1 MSERLDEYLWLAV
14 CGCLCGFIYA
24 FGIGANDVA
33 NAFASSVSS
42 KSLTLK
48 QAVIAAGIFEFLG
61 ALFLGASVTSTIKDD
76 LVHLDL
82 YEPNPPVLMYGM
94 FTSLFTAMFML
105 LIATHF
111 GLPVSTTHTIVG
123 TIIGFSIA
131 AEGFDSVDWKGISK
145 IFISWL
151 ASPLISGFFGFILFG
166 ALRIFVLHRED
177 AYQRAYYTFPVVL
190 FVGFSINVF
199 YILYKGAKNLGSD
212 ELGLQV
218 ILPSAFGIA
227 IFFSLIWL
235 WPLGPMAKKRV
246 EAGHVVLAHGAG
258 KKMNEADTATD
269 VASGHPHNEEL
280 GLEDASGDVDN
291 KVQAA
296 ESEDEETEKKNTVV
310 EEKKENEEKA
320 ERKSFSSSLRKMSQ
334 SFADSTYNQD
344 LHEQSMNENAKAK
357 EIWDNAELYDENAEM
372 MFTYVQ
378 VFTACLNSFAHGAND
393 VANAIGPISAILN
406 IYKSGEVSDE
416 TGVQKWILAYGGVG
430 IVAGLLLYG
439 YKVMKSV
446 GFKLTMMSP
455 SRGATAELAA
465 SLTVVTASFM
475 GIPVSSTQCIVGAVS
490 GVGLTQG
497 VKNVQWLFL
506 GRVCVGW
513 VIIFFTSA
521 VLSAGVFSFGAY
533 APSLVN

>member
-1 MSERLDEYLWLAV
+1 MSESTDPYLWLAV
-14 CGCLCGFIYA
+14 CGCLCGFVYA

-48 QAVIAAGIFEFLG
+48 QAVMAAGIFEFLG

-76 LVHLDL
+76 IVFLDL
-82 YEPNPPVLMYGM
+82 YAEIPEVLMYGM

-131 AEGFDSVDWKGISK
+131 AEGFDSVDWAGISK

-151 ASPLISGFFGFILFG
+151 ASPLISGFFGFLLFG
-166 ALRIFVLHRED
+166 ALRICVLHRDD
-177 AYQRAYYTFPVVL
+177 AFERAYYTFPVVL
-190 FVGFSINVF
+190 FIGISINVF

-212 ELGLQV
+212 ELGLEI
-218 ILPSAFGIA
+218 ILPSAFGLA
-227 IFFSLIWL
+227 IFAGAIWL

-258 KKMNEADTATD
+258 RKMNEVETDTE
-269 VASGHPHNEEL
+269 VASGHPSE
-280 GLEDASGDVDN
+280 GKPVDGDV
-291 KVQAA
+291 KVPDG
-296 ESEDEETEKKNTVV
+296 ESEEEETEKKETFQEKQEVV
-310 EEKKENEEKA
+310 EQNEPV
-320 ERKSFSSSLRKMSQ
+320 RKSFSSSLRKMSQ

-357 EIWDNAELYDENAEM
+357 EIWDKAELYDENAEM

-406 IYKSGEVSDE
+406 IYESGEVSDE

-497 VKNVQWLFL
+497 AKNVQWLFL
-506 GRVCVGW
+506 ARVCVGW

-533 APSLVN
+533 APSLIK